1 MIADKMPLL
10 NNIELKKSFE
20 QELEDVLQYW
30 ISHAIDTKENGF
42 YGEIDD
48 DNQAVSGAVKGAV
61 LNARILWSFAAAYN
75 LTHKQKYLRI
85 AGKAFR
91 YIAKYFVDPEFGGVY
106 WSLTAAGLP
115 LDTKKQVYAQAF
127 TVYGLSEYYKVT
139 KNREALELAQ
149 NIYRHIENHSFD
161 WKKGGYFEAFDR
173 EWKAIDDLRLSA
185 KDANEKKTT
194 NTHLHVLEAYTVLY
208 EIWPNEKLEKQIRK
222 LISNFEDHIINKEN
236 YHLILFF
243 DEDWQVRSDTISYGH
258 DIEAAWLL
266 QRAAEVLDDEE
277 LLTRIKQLAVKI
289 ARQTARF
296 QNPDGSINY
305 EFEPSENKLITE
317 RHWWVQAEAMV
328 GFYNAWQQSSDIVF
342 QKNAFAAWEF
352 TLKHI
357 IDKDKG
363 EWYWGVYEN
372 GSLMPGYGKAG
383 FWKCPYHNSRA
394 CIEMIQRL
402 EKENS

>member
-1 MIADKMPLL
+1 M
-10 NNIELKKSFE
+10 
-20 QELEDVLQYW
+20 
-30 ISHAIDTKENGF
+30 
-42 YGEIDD
+42 
-48 DNQAVSGAVKGAV
+48 
-61 LNARILWSFAAAYN
+61 
-75 LTHKQKYLRI
+75 
-85 AGKAFR
+85 
-91 YIAKYFVDPEFGGVY
+91 
-106 WSLTAAGLP
+106 
-115 LDTKKQVYAQAF
+115 
-127 TVYGLSEYYKVT
+127 
-139 KNREALELAQ
+139 
-149 NIYRHIENHSFD
+149 
-161 WKKGGYFEAFDR
+161 
-173 EWKAIDDLRLSA
+173 
-185 KDANEKKTT
+185 
-194 NTHLHVLEAYTVLY
+194 LEAYTVLY